1 MTLDLKTLS
10 PAQKQQWLQHA
21 VAPRPIAFVSTIDK
35 NGQVNLSPFSFFNL
49 FSSNPP
55 IVVFSPSRRVRD
67 NTTKHTLENVFEIP
81 EVVINIADE
90 ALVHQIS
97 LSSCEYPKE
106 VNEFVKAGLTEEKA
120 SIVRPPMVK
129 ESKIKLECKV
139 IEVKALGEEGG
150 AGNLVICEVL
160 CMHVDDAILNENQSM
175 IDQLKIHHVAR
186 LGADWYSRVSADNLF
201 QVEKPNV
208 KLGIGI
214 DTLPKSIRE
223 SSVLTGNNLAQLANV
238 HTYPAVDPG
247 FTNERLKN
255 IVQYFSL
262 QQDELEKELHKYAQ
276 ELLNDGKVNE
286 AWQILLFGDVQ
297 HP

>member
-1 MTLDLKTLS
+1 MIIDLKPLS
-10 PAQKQQWLQHA
+10 PAQRQQWLQHA

-55 IVVFSPSRRVRD
+55 IVVFSPARRVRD
-67 NTTKHTLENVFEIP
+67 NTTKHTLENVFEVP

-106 VNEFVKAGLTEEKA
+106 VNEFIKAGLTEEKA

-139 IEVKALGEEGG
+139 LEVKALGEDGG

-160 CMHVDDAILNENQSM
+160 FMHVDDSILNENHSM

-186 LGADWYSRVSADNLF
+186 LGGDWYSRVNADNLF

-214 DTLPKSIRE
+214 DILPKSIRE

-238 HTYPAVDPG
+238 HEYPIADPG
-247 FTNERLKN
+247 FINERVKN

-262 QQDELEKELHKYAQ
+262 QQNEMEIELHIYAKELLD
-276 ELLNDGKVNE
+276 EGKVQE
-286 AWQILLFGDVQ
+286 AWQVLLFGDV
-297 HP
+297 PLS